1 MKGQVTIFVIIG
13 FVLVAAIGITFL
25 VMDQKTSDEVLGADL
40 EPIKNYMA
48 GCLQKTL
55 KGAVE
60 SVSLQGGYHYVKDP
74 FHQLDREFIPYY
86 RDATGEYV
94 PTVSQIGKEIASYID
109 EWIVDCVAGGDFP
122 LYEIET
128 LPSEA
133 SIGNDVVASIGF
145 KVVGESTEGSFTV
158 SDSVPSDIL
167 DFLAVAMNIVG
178 HDGLCLGC
186 IADED
191 IVINYEYLSSKNVM
205 FTLDDKF
212 RFLVEYEEQTVI
224 EDLKIADIPDQEIFE
239 GYQFEYDIECNK
251 DAVFYDNSELFDVVD
266 GQINFTAQEVGIHYI
281 TITAMKDGQ
290 KDKVSFAIDV
300 KEFLTA
306 DFTIVSKDF
315 FLLDVGESFV
325 YDVNV
330 SRDGLFAFNDD
341 TGLFDITPDG
351 VIDFIPTEKGD
362 HTINIVVG
370 EIGGAAVQKEV
381 VIEII

>member
-1 MKGQVTIFVIIG
+1 MKGQVTIFIIIG

-25 VMDQKTSDEVLGADL
+25 VMDQEASDEILGADL

-60 SVSLQGGYHYVKDP
+60 SVSWQGGYHYVKVP
-74 FHQLDREFIPYY
+74 YHQLDREFIPYY
-86 RDATGEYV
+86 RDTDGEYV
-94 PTVSQIGKEIASYID
+94 PTVSQIGKEMSSYID
-109 EWIVDCVAGGDFP
+109 ERIVDCVAGGDFP

-128 LPSEA
+128 LASEA
-133 SIGNDVVASIGF
+133 SIGNDVLASIGF
-145 KVVGESTEGSFTV
+145 KVIGESTEGSFSV
-158 SDSVPSDIL
+158 SDSAPSDIL
-167 DFLAVAMNIVG
+167 DFLAVAKNIVV

-186 IADED
+186 IVDSEID
-191 IVINYEYLSSKNVM
+191 ITYEYLSSKDVL
-205 FTLDDKF
+205 FTLDGKF
-212 RFLVEYEEQTVI
+212 RFLVEYEEQTVV
-224 EDLKIADIPDQEIFE
+224 EDLKITDIPDQEVYE

-266 GQINFTAQEVGIHYI
+266 GQINFTAQEVGIHYV

-315 FLLDVGESFV
+315 FLLDIGERFV

-341 TGLFDITPDG
+341 TDLFDIDHEG
-351 VIDFIPTEKGD
+351 IIDFTPTEKGD
-362 HTINIVVG
+362 HAINIVVG